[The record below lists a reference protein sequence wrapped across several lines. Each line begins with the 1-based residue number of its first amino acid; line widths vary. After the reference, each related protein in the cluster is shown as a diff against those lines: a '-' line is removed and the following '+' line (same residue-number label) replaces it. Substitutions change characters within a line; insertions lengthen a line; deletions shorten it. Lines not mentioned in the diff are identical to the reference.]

1 MHGAPTQSRHE
12 IDFQMSKNED
22 LKKKIPNE
30 DKRNFSM
37 QTLVHSCALLR
48 RSPSC
53 HGPAF

>member
-12 IDFQMSKNED
+12 IDFQMSNNEV

-30 DKRNFSM
+30 DKHNFSL
-37 QTLVHSCALLR
+37 QTLVLVCAIVR

-53 HGPAF
+53 NGQAF